1 MASPTFNIGK
11 DYSIVIMG
19 PFGRVDFS
27 HITMFDAKPVI
38 KTVKVNPLN
47 SQPIARDIPDG
58 WDFNITAE
66 RANSNM
72 DVLQSAL
79 ETAFWAGTS
88 VQPGT
93 MYVYIAETDG
103 SQTTWQYTN
112 VVMHIDDAGSAS
124 QEKAVTQ
131 KLKGFASQRIQ
142 VG

>member
-11 DYSIVIMG
+11 DISIVING

-27 HITMFDAKPVI
+27 HVTMFDAKPSI

-58 WDFNITAE
+58 WDFNITIE
-66 RANSNM
+66 RANSNA
-72 DVLQSAL
+72 DALQSAQ
-79 ETAFWAGTS
+79 ETAFWAGVSLPTNA
-88 VQPGT
+88 
-93 MYVYIAETDG
+93 MYVYINETDG
-103 SQTTWQYTN
+103 SQTTWQYN
-112 VVMHIDDAGSAS
+112 NCVMHLEDAGSYS

-131 KLKGFASQRIQ
+131 KLKGFSSQRIQ